1 MATFFHPGG
10 QFIYSLTILPLNNL
24 RKNKNNGHL
33 SKMAMASKA
42 HLQLPKWPLHNG
54 QFINNWQVVFN
65 KPLAILLKVTK
76 LDLYSMLLDSV
87 SVLLIYFYCIMY
99 FSVTVSILRILKCC
113 STPHQEN
120 RCHITPIPPHESQL
134 SITVTL
140 ICPQGLNVEQ

>member
-1 MATFFHPGG
+1 MTSSQWPVYQQLTSGVQQTPCHPV
-10 QFIYSLTILPLNNL
+10 
-24 RKNKNNGHL
+24 KGH
-33 SKMAMASKA
+33 K
-42 HLQLPKWPLHNG
+42 
-54 QFINNWQVVFN
+54 
-65 KPLAILLKVTK
+65 TY
-76 LDLYSMLLDSV
+76 LYNMLLDSV
-87 SVLLIYFYCIMY
+87 SVLLIYFYCVMY